1 MEGKMTELE
10 RALPGEEVS
19 YSPWG
24 KAYVITTDL
33 KRYVPDAES
42 VAREIATRLES
53 FSFDGIADKLKMRE
67 NILSSDILFFDL
79 ETCGLAYEPI
89 FLSGILIEEGGEFFI
104 RQFLARD
111 FDEES
116 AILAMTLMM
125 MDTKKL
131 LVTFNGRRFDV
142 PYLLR
147 RSDAG
152 GIPFAEMPAHLD
164 MLDIAK
170 RRWAKYLPNC
180 RLTTLESHLLNR
192 HREGDIPGSLIPAAY
207 HRFVRTGNP
216 SELTRIIY
224 HNALDLITLAQ
235 LTALY
240 AKS

>member
-1 MEGKMTELE
+1 MTELE
-10 RALPGEEVS
+10 RALPGVEVS
-19 YSPWG
+19 YAPWG
-24 KAYVITTDL
+24 KAYVITSSL
-33 KRYVPDAES
+33 KSYVPNAES
-42 VAREIATRLES
+42 LEREFASRLDS
-53 FSFDGIADKLKMRE
+53 FSFDRYVVGLNKYERIR
-67 NILSSDILFFDL
+67 SSDIMFFDL
-79 ETCGLAYEPI
+79 ETCGLASEPI
-89 FLSGILIEEGGEFFI
+89 FLSGILIEEEGKFFI

-131 LVTFNGRRFDV
+131 LVTFNGKSFDV

-152 GIPFAEMPAHLD
+152 DIPFGGIPAHLD
-164 MLDIAK
+164 MLHIAK
-170 RRWAKYLPNC
+170 RHWAKNLPNC
-180 RLTTLESHLLNR
+180 KLITLESHLLNR
-192 HREGDIPGSLIPAAY
+192 HREGDIPGARIPAAY